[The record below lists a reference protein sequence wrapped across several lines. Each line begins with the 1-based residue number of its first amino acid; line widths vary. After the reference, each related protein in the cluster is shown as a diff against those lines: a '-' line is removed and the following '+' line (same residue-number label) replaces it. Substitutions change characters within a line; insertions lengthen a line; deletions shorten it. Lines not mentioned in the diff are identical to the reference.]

1 MSGKKIPELFQKIFS
16 SLSGYIIIAFVLLL
30 SIPGQSQTQ
39 DDSCTLEISLLTCAP
54 GSDLYSLFGHTAIR
68 VRDQQRGMDVVYNY
82 GTFDDSDPLFYFHFT
97 NGIMIY
103 SLSASTYEDFMP
115 EYEFEHRGVIAQ
127 VLNLTC
133 RQKKDL
139 YEALRQNT
147 TEENRFY
154 NYHFYADNCTT
165 RAGKMIASHSQPLQ
179 IDNILPNPPPTYRQM
194 IHNYLDRQQQYW
206 PEFGID
212 MLLGANLDK
221 KPNNEQAIYF
231 LPDYLMDGFDHARS
245 GTGPLVSKKEVLLQF
260 PEKKTAGVWFT
271 PSVFFGLLLAL
282 SALLTLKKQ
291 NPWRRALQIFD
302 IILFGLLGLL
312 GLIILYVWIFRVDEV
327 CRNNINVFWA
337 LPTHIAAIFFLRKNP
352 FWLKY
357 YFLVTAA
364 ISAILLVGFAWW
376 PQQMNAAVIVLL
388 PLIIFRSIHRFIK
401 LSNAKNNPV
410 PAAKPR
416 L

>member
-1 MSGKKIPELFQKIFS
+1 
-16 SLSGYIIIAFVLLL
+16 
-30 SIPGQSQTQ
+30 
-39 DDSCTLEISLLTCAP
+39 
-54 GSDLYSLFGHTAIR
+54 
-68 VRDQQRGMDVVYNY
+68 
-82 GTFDDSDPLFYFHFT
+82 
-97 NGIMIY
+97 
-103 SLSASTYEDFMP
+103 
-115 EYEFEHRGVIAQ
+115 
-127 VLNLTC
+127 
-133 RQKKDL
+133 
-139 YEALRQNT
+139 
-147 TEENRFY
+147 
-154 NYHFYADNCTT
+154 
-165 RAGKMIASHSQPLQ
+165 
-179 IDNILPNPPPTYRQM
+179 M

-388 PLIIFRSIHRFIK
+388 LLIIFRSIHRFIK